1 MPEARAIARNYKG
14 LIAKG
19 LGPLEE
25 LAEGYLHGM
34 DAKHSAIPQQIL
46 PLWPPTIVMTILLAS
61 LIFFLAGLIQG
72 LTGFGGGLVAI
83 PLLCMIMDVKV
94 AVPLSI
100 LSGLVITTTMA
111 FELRRLLDWRKI
123 LPLLIGS
130 IPGVFVGTILL
141 KQADPVVINRIL
153 GLFLICISGLNL
165 TIKPKPINPPVIWGY
180 VAGFFSGGITAS
192 VGAGGPP
199 AIIYTTLNDW
209 KKDEIKA
216 TLTGFF
222 VLNGYF
228 TAAVH
233 ASNGMITSS
242 VWGYFVSTLFF
253 VLLGTFA
260 GSKISGRIN
269 RRTYLRIVYVLLMG
283 LGVTM
288 MTR

>member
-1 MPEARAIARNYKG
+1 
-14 LIAKG
+14 
-19 LGPLEE
+19 
-25 LAEGYLHGM
+25 
-34 DAKHSAIPQQIL
+34 
-46 PLWPPTIVMTILLAS
+46 MTVLLAS
-61 LIFFLAGLIQG
+61 LIFLLAGLIQG

-83 PLLCMIMDVKV
+83 PLLCLIMDVKV

-111 FELRRLLDWRKI
+111 FELRRLLEWRKI
-123 LPLLIGS
+123 LPLLLGS
-130 IPGVFVGTILL
+130 IPGVFVGTVLL

-153 GLFLICISGLNL
+153 GLLLISISGLNL
-165 TIKPKPINPPVIWGY
+165 TIKPKPVNPPVLWGY
-180 VAGFFSGGITAS
+180 VAGFFSGAITAS

-222 VLNGYF
+222 VLNGYV

-233 ASNGMITSS
+233 ACNGMITPGVLS
-242 VWGYFVSTLFF
+242 YFVYTLFF

-260 GSKISGRIN
+260 GSRISDRIN
-269 RRTYLRIVYVLLMG
+269 RRTYLRVVYVLLML
-283 LGVTM
+283 LGIVM

>member
-1 MPEARAIARNYKG
+1 
-14 LIAKG
+14 
-19 LGPLEE
+19 
-25 LAEGYLHGM
+25 
-34 DAKHSAIPQQIL
+34 
-46 PLWPPTIVMTILLAS
+46 MTVFMLSS
-61 LIFFLAGLIQG
+61 LIFLLAGLIQG

-83 PLLCMIMDVKV
+83 PLLCLIMDVKL

-111 FELRRLLDWRKI
+111 YELRNFLNWRKI

-130 IPGVFVGTILL
+130 IPGVFVGTVLL

-153 GLFLICISGLNL
+153 GLLLIGISGFNL
-165 TIKPKPINPPVIWGY
+165 IIKPKPVNPPVIWGY
-180 VAGFFSGGITAS
+180 IAGFFAGGINAA

-199 AIIYTTLNDW
+199 AIIYTTLTDW

-222 VLNGYF
+222 VLNGYV

-233 ASNGMITSS
+233 ACNGMITRTTMS
-242 VWGYFVSTLFF
+242 YFVSTLFF

-269 RRTYLRIVYVLLMG
+269 RRTYLRVVYVLLMG
-283 LGVTM
+283 LGTLMLVH
-288 MTR
+288 

>member
-1 MPEARAIARNYKG
+1 
-14 LIAKG
+14 
-19 LGPLEE
+19 
-25 LAEGYLHGM
+25 
-34 DAKHSAIPQQIL
+34 
-46 PLWPPTIVMTILLAS
+46 MTILLAG
-61 LIFFLAGLIQG
+61 LIFFLAGFIQG

-111 FELRRLLDWRKI
+111 YELRRLLDWRKI

-130 IPGVFVGTILL
+130 IPGVFVGTVLL

-233 ASNGMITSS
+233 ASNGLITSS
-242 VWGYFVSTLFF
+242 VWEYFVSTLFF

-269 RRTYLRIVYVLLMG
+269 RRTYLRTVYVLLMG
-283 LGVTM
+283 LGVVM

>member
-1 MPEARAIARNYKG
+1 VGQSFI
-14 LIAKG
+14 
-19 LGPLEE
+19 
-25 LAEGYLHGM
+25 
-34 DAKHSAIPQQIL
+34 
-46 PLWPPTIVMTILLAS
+46 
-61 LIFFLAGLIQG
+61 
-72 LTGFGGGLVAI
+72 GG
-83 PLLCMIMDVKV
+83 D
-94 AVPLSI
+94 
-100 LSGLVITTTMA
+100 
-111 FELRRLLDWRKI
+111 
-123 LPLLIGS
+123 
-130 IPGVFVGTILL
+130 
-141 KQADPVVINRIL
+141 
-153 GLFLICISGLNL
+153 ICISGLNL

-233 ASNGMITSS
+233 AFNGMITSS
-242 VWGYFVSTLFF
+242 VWGYFVPTLFF

-269 RRTYLRIVYVLLMG
+269 RRTYLRTVYVLLMG
-283 LGVTM
+283 LGVVM